1 MDGGRIWDFCI
12 SGVAIAVYGDRVWTH
27 KRKED
32 AMLDVVITIALFSL
46 TGWLLWHIVWA
57 VVDSIN
63 IMEDDK

>member
-1 MDGGRIWDFCI
+1 
-12 SGVAIAVYGDRVWTH
+12 
-27 KRKED
+27 
-32 AMLDVVITIALFSL
+32 MLDVVITIALFSL